1 MWAEVNRV
9 MQDRDVQLRVNPT
22 IHPNVPPDFA
32 RRTQIVGYREMKT
45 ATPMV
50 RSMIIEDKLRHTGE
64 NSLAEHVTRAVMV
77 KLSEGAAP
85 LVSVR
90 SRPVR
95 LSWLDA
101 WYGPQLRQDDQPAP
115 SKAALSFG

>member
-77 KLSEGAAP
+77 KLSEGAHR
-85 LVSVR
+85 LVHK

-101 WYGPQLRQDDQPAP
+101 WYGPQLRQAVRPDHLAP
-115 SKAALSFG
+115 L

>member
-1 MWAEVNRV
+1 

-85 LVSVR
+85 LSSQKSPGPIELARCMVWAAAEAG
-90 SRPVR
+90 RPTR
-95 LSWLDA
+95 T
-101 WYGPQLRQDDQPAP
+101 
-115 SKAALSFG
+115 SKAAFAFG